1 MVKKLNTYMLSGIKE
16 YWVVDPSQKTLA
28 VYTFENLE
36 IDDFFNYRNDE
47 VAISKALETLCF
59 AE

>member
-1 MVKKLNTYMLSGIKE
+1 MLSGIKE

-36 IDDFFNYRNDE
+36 IDDFYIYRNDE
-47 VAISKALETLCF
+47 VAISKALEELSVFLKEIF
-59 AE
+59 A